1 MEIRQLQTFLRIVE
15 TGSFAA
21 AADALHATQSTVS
34 ARVRELERSLGVA
47 LFDRS
52 QHRAQLTAKGS
63 ELVALARQMVLLG
76 AQIRERIG
84 ASDALAG
91 TLRLGV
97 VGLVAATWLPMLMS
111 AMRARYP
118 RVSIAIEVALTN
130 TLIERVRLG
139 ELEVAI
145 VTGPLHEPAFEHVH
159 LGYDAFAWMAAPA
172 LIPPQSPSQSI
183 APLRAA
189 DLTRWPILG
198 LSAASH
204 HYPVIERWFR
214 DASVTYQ
221 PVISC
226 SNVRVLADLTIAGL
240 GASLLPVNAYA
251 ADIATG
257 RLRVIDTEPKPEQ
270 VEFVALHRPHP
281 ADPLASAL
289 AGLASELAEAG
300 ALRSAAAD

>member
-21 AADALHATQSTVS
+21 AAEALHATQSTVS
-34 ARVRELERSLGVA
+34 ARIRELERSLGVA

-63 ELVALARQMVLLG
+63 ELVTLARQMVLLG

-84 ASDALAG
+84 ASDALVG

-97 VGLVAATWLPMLMS
+97 VGLVAATWLPALIS

-130 TLIERVRLG
+130 TLIERVRNG
-139 ELEVAI
+139 EMEVAI

-159 LGYDAFAWMAAPA
+159 LGHDAFAWMAAPS
-172 LIPPQSPSQSI
+172 LVT
-183 APLRAA
+183 PLPREPLQAA
-189 DLTRWPILG
+189 DLLRWPILG

-214 DASVTYQ
+214 DAHVAYR

-226 SNVRVLADLTIAGL
+226 STVRVLADLTIAGL
-240 GASLLPVNAYA
+240 GTSLLPVNAYA
-251 ADIATG
+251 ADVAAGRLQVIAT
-257 RLRVIDTEPKPEQ
+257 EPNPEG
-270 VEFVALHRPHP
+270 VEFVALHRPPP

-289 AGLASELAEAG
+289 TGLASELAETGVLRGASPAG
-300 ALRSAAAD
+300 

>member
-1 MEIRQLQTFLRIVE
+1 MEIRQLQTFLCIVE

-52 QHRAQLTAKGS
+52 QHRAQLTGKGS

-97 VGLVAATWLPMLMS
+97 VGLVAATWLPALIG

-118 RVSIAIEVALTN
+118 RVSIALEVALTN
-130 TLIERVRLG
+130 TLIDKVRNG
-139 ELEVAI
+139 EMEVAI
-145 VTGPLHEPAFEHVH
+145 VTGPLHEPTFEHVH
-159 LGYDAFAWMAAPA
+159 LGHDAFAWMAAPS
-172 LIPPQSPSQSI
+172 LVSPRP
-183 APLRAA
+183 AEPLNAA

-198 LSAASH
+198 LSTASH

-214 DASVTYQ
+214 DAHVAYQ

-240 GASLLPVNAYA
+240 GASLLPINAYA
-251 ADIATG
+251 AEIAAG
-257 RLRVIDTEPKPEQ
+257 RLQVIDTQPKPEQ

-281 ADPLASAL
+281 ADPLASTLTA
-289 AGLASELAEAG
+289 LASELAEAG
-300 ALRSAAAD
+300 MLRAPSFNSGG

>member
-47 LFDRS
+47 LFNRS

-76 AQIRERIG
+76 AEIRERIG
-84 ASDALAG
+84 ASDALVG

-97 VGLVAATWLPMLMS
+97 VGLVAATWLPALMT

-118 RVSIAIEVALTN
+118 RVSIAIDVALTN
-130 TLIERVRLG
+130 TLIDRVRDG
-139 ELEVAI
+139 EMEVAI

-159 LGYDAFAWMAAPA
+159 LGHDAFAWMAAPS
-172 LIPPQSPSQSI
+172 LVSPLPKG
-183 APLRAA
+183 PLHAG

-204 HYPVIERWFR
+204 HYPVIARWFR
-214 DASVTYQ
+214 DAHVAYQ

-240 GASLLPVNAYA
+240 GASLLPVHAYA
-251 ADIATG
+251 SDVAAG
-257 RLRVIDTEPKPEQ
+257 RLTVIDTEPEPER
-270 VEFVALHRPHP
+270 VEFVALHKPHP
-281 ADPLASAL
+281 ADPLTSAL
-289 AGLASELAEAG
+289 TGLASELAEAG
-300 ALRSAAAD
+300 MLRSASPPL